1 VSDRILILHLSDLHI
16 GTGEMKAEDAKLTI
30 RSAERRRLIERLGS
44 YLRALP
50 SAPHFVCVT
59 GDITNRG
66 DSRGLA
72 DFLAWAR
79 PLMDEGVLPPPN
91 RFLITPGNHDVKRRA
106 ADAEERFAAFY
117 DVARAF
123 PHAFIPG
130 HDPRLSTTS
139 FDATATSA
147 GGMQVRERLGSVEVL
162 SSQPF
167 LYDRDA
173 RLLLFAFNSSLACG
187 TYSEESAALISCIE
201 RALEMADG
209 DSALSR
215 HLETLR
221 DQASEDLL
229 LDAALVGEE
238 QLLYFEQQMTAVRAA
253 LGSHWQRVTKIALL
267 HHHVN
272 PVWRQ
277 QLELKPFECIIDAAQ
292 VKQSLT
298 EFGFDA
304 VLHGHKHQNG
314 VSLDTTVVPT
324 SEGRSSEPI
333 GIVSGGTVCG
343 QPALNDRQTFK
354 VVILEGAGR
363 RESAAVEE
371 YELNDTADP
380 ATAMQTERRVYRLP
394 LAEVTPELHDDTS
407 LKTLLD
413 AELLE
418 LVLAGLPAP
427 VTRIDGGSTVLD
439 GDTTLVAEKAR
450 YRFASMIEVEGQ
462 RLFVDIILAS
472 SRLDFRQRARIHW
485 MLVDVK
491 QLAAIAPTPSVL
503 LIIGNLADTHFGRER
518 VPGEIAASIV
528 ELKKA
533 FAPALASGL
542 LSISE
547 RSVDQELLDRLDS
560 KIPAASR
567 RSH

>member
-1 VSDRILILHLSDLHI
+1 MSDRILILHLSDLHI

-30 RSAERRRLIERLGS
+30 RSAERRRLIERLGA

-50 SAPHFVCVT
+50 LAPHFVCVT

-66 DSRGLA
+66 DPRGLA
-72 DFLAWAR
+72 DFLTWAT
-79 PLMDEGVLPPPN
+79 PLMDAGVLPPAN
-91 RFLITPGNHDVKRRA
+91 RFLITPGNHDVKHRA
-106 ADAEERFAAFY
+106 ADAKERFAAFY

-130 HDPRLSTTS
+130 HDPPLSTTS
-139 FDATATSA
+139 FDSTATSA
-147 GGMQVRERLGSVEVL
+147 GGMQVRESMGRVEVL

-187 TYSEESAALISCIE
+187 TYSEESATLIARIE

-215 HLETLR
+215 HIKTLR
-221 DQASEDLL
+221 DQASDNLL

-238 QLLYFEQQMTAVRAA
+238 QLHYFEQQMTAIRAA
-253 LGSHWQRVTKIALL
+253 LGAQWQRVTKIAVL

-292 VKQSLT
+292 VKQALT

-324 SEGRSSEPI
+324 SEGRSPDPI

-354 VVILEGAGR
+354 VIILDGAGR

-380 ATAMQTERRVYRLP
+380 ATAMQTERRVYQLP
-394 LAEVTPELHDDTS
+394 LAEGTPELHDDTS
-407 LKTLLD
+407 LKNLLD

-418 LVLAGLPAP
+418 LVLTDLPAP

-439 GDTTLVAEKAR
+439 GDTTIVAEQAR
-450 YRFASMIEVEGQ
+450 YRFASMIEVEGR

-491 QLAAIAPTPSVL
+491 QLAATGSMPSVL
-503 LIIGNLADTHFGRER
+503 LIVGNLANTHFSRER
-518 VPGEIAASIV
+518 VPGEIAASIA
-528 ELKKA
+528 ELKTA

-542 LSISE
+542 LSISDL
-547 RSVDQELLDRLDS
+547 SVEQESLDRLDS

-567 RSH
+567 WSH